1 MEEYARL
8 KDMWHPDQPINV
20 LIVNNLAIPTFDANN
35 LPYVIYV
42 PNLTLPLPT
51 CADHVPAKANS
62 ATMRLTNVSTAREIT
77 GPMIQNAQQ

>member
-1 MEEYARL
+1 
-8 KDMWHPDQPINV
+8 MWHPDQPINA
-20 LIVNNLAIPTFDANN
+20 LIVNNLGTPTFAANN

-51 CADHVPAKANS
+51 RADHVPAKANS
-62 ATMRLTNVSTAREIT
+62 ATTILSNVSTAREIT